1 MRASVALLLLAACA
15 TAPIA
20 PTPPER
26 VAGCWIDRGADG
38 LGTTMR
44 WLPDRARPGVL
55 VGDLLEYRAEG
66 QNHAARYTIE
76 PRADHHVMCSHWQDE
91 PICWKIAEGEGGS
104 LEGGRVFVDAGEET
118 LRIAVLSD
126 GLEDVIFQ
134 GQRDGCD

>member
-1 MRASVALLLLAACA
+1 MRSAIAFLLLAACA
-15 TAPIA
+15 TAPAA
-20 PTPPER
+20 PPPPER
-26 VAGCWIDRGADG
+26 AAGCWIDRSADG

-66 QNHAARYTIE
+66 QNHTARYTIE
-76 PRADHHVMCSHWQDE
+76 PRTDHYVMCSHWQAE

-126 GLEDVIFQ
+126 GMEDVIFQ